1 MRSLYVIRH
10 GEPALKGV
18 MLGRVDPPLSEA
30 GREAARAALS
40 DLQVDLVYASPLRR
54 ARETAAFI
62 NAPCRIVD
70 DLAEM
75 AYGDWE
81 GLAWAEIEGRW
92 PDLVARKM
100 ADWWAVTPP
109 GGETREQV
117 AVRAARAL
125 DVIRQ
130 GPFPAAVVAHGGLN
144 AELLWQASGRDPLR
158 ITQAYCEII
167 AITL

>member
-30 GREAARAALS
+30 GRHAAREALS
-40 DLQVDLVYASPLRR
+40 SLKVEIVYASPLQR

-62 NAPCRIVD
+62 NAPIRILD

-81 GLAWAEIEGRW
+81 GLPWTEIETRW
-92 PDLVARKM
+92 PDLVARKL
-100 ADWWAVTPP
+100 ADWWSVTPP
-109 GGETREQV
+109 GGETRDQV
-117 AVRAARAL
+117 AARAARAL
-125 DVIRQ
+125 AVIRN

-144 AELLWQASGRDPLR
+144 AELLWQACGRDPLR
-158 ITQAYCEII
+158 ITQGYCDVIEIG
-167 AITL
+167 L